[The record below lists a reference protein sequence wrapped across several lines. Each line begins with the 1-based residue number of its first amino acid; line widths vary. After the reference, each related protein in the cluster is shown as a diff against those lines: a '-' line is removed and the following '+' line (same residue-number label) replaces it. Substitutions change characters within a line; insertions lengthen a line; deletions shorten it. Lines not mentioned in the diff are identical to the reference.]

1 MSKNQKWIGL
11 VGNPNSG
18 KSSLFN
24 HLTGLRQKVGNFPGV
39 TVDKKTGTYLSDE
52 GETINLIDFPGLY
65 SLYPNSKDEK
75 LVVNILA
82 NPDDA
87 FYPDKIVYVLDPL
100 QLERHLLL
108 ATQII
113 DLGFPT
119 IIAINMIDIAKENQL
134 SINTAYLSKKLGAP
148 VVQVSART
156 GEGMAALKAHIESK
170 DFSKPAPLYS
180 LNKEHKK
187 IAKEVADAIQSKQGA
202 ELNDYNALVVA
213 NHYDWI
219 EGISDNA
226 RQNAKHIVELNQFDK
241 LDQQVQETMK
251 RYDTFS
257 PWIAKAVS
265 KPDDSN
271 KFISE
276 RIDRVI
282 THPIAGPLIFFGLM
296 FLIFQ
301 GLFSWTGYPMDL
313 IDGAFAW
320 LGDSVKYALGS
331 GWVSSLIADG
341 ILAGI
346 GGIVIFIPQIFF
358 LFLVISILE
367 EIGYMS
373 RAVYMFDKLLQG
385 IGLNGRSIVS
395 LISGGACAIPAI
407 MSTRTMKNW
416 KERLNT
422 IMVTPL
428 ISCSAR
434 IPVYIVL
441 IAFVVPDET
450 VGGIFNMQGL
460 AFMGLYL
467 ISIVAALVSAF
478 VFKLILKSD
487 QKSYLMIE
495 LPQYKKPIWKN
506 VFLTIKEK
514 LWAFIWEAGKVIF
527 VISIILW
534 FLASFGPKN
543 KMELA
548 QKEAMTYSIEQNLS
562 PEETQNFIAAKKIEA
577 SYAGHM
583 GKFIEPVIKPLGFDW
598 KMGIA
603 LITSFAAREVFVSTM
618 ATIYSIGS
626 EDNESTI
633 RDRLAKEVNL
643 DTGEKV
649 YTPAVA
655 MSLLIFY
662 LFAMQCMST
671 LAITKRETNSWK
683 WPIIQFSYMTALA
696 YIASLVVYQL
706 MR

>member
-1 MSKNQKWIGL
+1 MSEKLKWIAL

-24 HLTGLRQKVGNFPGV
+24 NLTGLRQKVGNFPGI
-39 TVDKKTGTYLSDE
+39 TVDKKTGTYSSNI
-52 GETINLIDFPGLY
+52 GETINLIDFPGIY
-65 SLYPNSKDEK
+65 SLYPNSKDGK
-75 LVVNILA
+75 LVVNILV
-82 NPDDA
+82 NPDHD
-87 FYPDKIVYVLDPL
+87 FYPDKIVYVIDPL

-119 IIAINMIDIAKENQL
+119 IVAINMMDIAQENNL
-134 SINTAYLSKKLGAP
+134 EINSEYLAEKLGVP
-148 VVQVSART
+148 VVKLSART
-156 GEGMAALKAHIESK
+156 GQGIEELKEHIESN
-170 DFSKPAPLYS
+170 DFSLPKPIYKIG
-180 LNKEHKK
+180 NKNIKLVR
-187 IAKEVADAIQSKQGA
+187 EVADVIRSKQGA
-202 ELNDYNALVVA
+202 DLNNYNALVVA
-213 NHYDWI
+213 HHYDWI
-219 EGISDNA
+219 EGITDNA
-226 RQNAKHIVELNQFDK
+226 RQNAKHLIEFNSFDS
-241 LDQQVQETMK
+241 LDEQVQETMK
-251 RYDTFS
+251 RFEIFT
-257 PWIAKAVS
+257 PWTKKVVS
-265 KPDDSN
+265 KTTKETGKLSD
-271 KFISE
+271 K
-276 RIDRVI
+276 IDKVI
-282 THPIAGPLIFFGLM
+282 THSVFGPIIFFAIM

-301 GLFSWTGYPMDL
+301 GLFSWTSYPMDM
-313 IDGAFAW
+313 IDGAFSW
-320 LGDSVKYALGS
+320 LGNNIKYALGAS
-331 GWVSSLIADG
+331 WFTSLITDG

-346 GGIVIFIPQIFF
+346 GGIAIFIPQIFF
-358 LFLVISILE
+358 LFLIISVLE

-373 RAVYMFDKLLQG
+373 RAVYMFDNVLQVF
-385 IGLNGRSIVS
+385 GLNGRSIVS

-407 MSTRTMKNW
+407 MSTRTIKNW

-441 IAFVVPDET
+441 VAFVVPDEK
-450 VGGIFNMQGL
+450 VAGIFNMQGL

-467 ISIVAALVSAF
+467 ISIAATLISAY
-478 VFKLILKSD
+478 VFKLVLKSE

-506 VFLTIKEK
+506 VILTIREK
-514 LWAFIWEAGKVIF
+514 LWSFIWEAGKVIF

-534 FLASFGPKN
+534 FLASFGPQE
-543 KMELA
+543 KMATA
-548 QKEAMTYSIEQNLS
+548 QQEAMTYSIEQNLS
-562 PEETQNFIAAKKIEA
+562 SEETQNIIAAKKIEA

-626 EDNESTI
+626 VDDESSI
-633 RDRLAKEVNL
+633 RERLAKEVNIE
-643 DTGEKV
+643 TGLKV

-683 WPIIQFSYMTALA
+683 WPIIQFVYMTALA
-696 YIASLVVYQL
+696 YIGSFIVYQL
-706 MR
+706 MS